1 MTISELKKLEEIL
14 GYLEGEQRVFLVG
27 CSDCATVCQVGGE
40 DQLKEMKVALEA
52 AGKEVTGYVI
62 GEPGCHLLGLKRQL
76 REHKEAVGA
85 ADSLLILSCGTGT
98 QTAVMAVDKPVHPAT
113 NTLFLGQVQRF
124 GQFAELCSACGNCIL
139 EETKGICPITRCA
152 KSLLNGPCG
161 GSHGGKCEVTGPNNE
176 EIDCAWQ
183 LIYDKLYAQGR
194 EDLILAIT
202 PPKDWSKSNSGGPRK
217 MVREEAKPV

>member
-161 GSHGGKCEVTGPNNE
+161 GTSAEGKCEADPEN
-176 EIDCAWQ
+176 DCAWK
-183 LIYDKLYAQGR
+183 LIYDRMR
-194 EDLILAIT
+194 EAGAVNQLSGYKS
-202 PPKDWSKSNSGGPRK
+202 PKDHRVRPGRRVSEKGG
-217 MVREEAKPV
+217 VAA